1 MQQNNV
7 VQLNKN
13 LITVSEDTVHIHDFT
28 IQSRE
33 LASYLMNKEP
43 VQEAFAEL
51 INAALM
57 VARLSHVSAETEALN
72 AVAEKVRESV
82 EQAGESTVD
91 DITAL
96 LKSHTDIKNPGGL
109 AIVLKDQISKVMAAE
124 LSPSNKSGPMYPIF
138 QNMNQILEK
147 VTEKVGIEK
156 AENKSNKKGADF
168 NKVMHGIVAQIGA
181 GSDHEV
187 EYTNDVVSPFGK
199 RVGDSVVTIPEYIVG
214 QDALRIVWEYKA
226 ERNLTLPSVL
236 KELEEAIQN
245 REAQAGV
252 FVLAREPEYE
262 SWPTEQVFSGNR
274 MVIIVDKDLPDT
286 YLVRYAYLWSK
297 IMSVKN
303 LAIDKQEV
311 DMDRVLHQLNQ
322 AKLTLKDFRNLTVA
336 HNKMDVALSDAH
348 KWAKNIEGKLQEQF
362 AALESATKGTDG
374 FDEIVAQLKKP
385 RKP

>member
-7 VQLNKN
+7 VPINKN
-13 LITVSEDTVHIHDFT
+13 SITIGEEIVHIQDFT
-28 IQSRE
+28 IQSYE
-33 LASYLMNKEP
+33 LATYLLNKEP
-43 VQEAFAEL
+43 VSEAFVEL

-57 VARLSHVSAETEALN
+57 MVRLSNVSAETEALS

-82 EQAGESTVD
+82 EQAGENTVD

-109 AIVLKDQISKVMAAE
+109 AIVLKEQISKLMIAE
-124 LSPSNKSGPMYPIF
+124 LNPSNKNGPMYPIF

-147 VTEKVGIEK
+147 VTEKVGIDK

-168 NKVMHGIVAQIGA
+168 NKVMHGIVAQIGS
-181 GSDHEV
+181 GSDHQV
-187 EYTNDVVSPFGK
+187 EYTNDVLSPVGK
-199 RVGDSVVTIPEYIVG
+199 RVGDSVVTIPEYLVG

-226 ERNLTLPSVL
+226 ERNLSLPSIT

-262 SWPTEQVFSGNR
+262 NWPSEQGFSGNR
-274 MVIIVDKDLPDT
+274 MVIVVDKDLPDI
-286 YLVRYAYLWSK
+286 YLVRYAYLWAK

-303 LAIDKQEV
+303 LAVDKQEV
-311 DMDRVLHQLNQ
+311 DMEKVLHQLDQ
-322 AKLTLKDFRNLTVA
+322 AKLTLKDFRNVSVA
-336 HNKMDVALSDAH
+336 HNKMGVALSDAQ

-362 AALESATKGTDG
+362 AAIENTTKGNDG

-385 RKP
+385 KKS